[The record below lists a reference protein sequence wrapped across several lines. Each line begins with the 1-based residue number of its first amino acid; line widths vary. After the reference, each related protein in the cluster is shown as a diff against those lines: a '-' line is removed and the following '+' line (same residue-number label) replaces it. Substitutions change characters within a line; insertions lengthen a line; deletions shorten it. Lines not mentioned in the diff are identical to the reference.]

1 MNLKELIA
9 SLQRLYEI
17 YGDIKCVQ
25 LDGDGN
31 INPFE
36 IQPEVKYE
44 QNDELLDFDD
54 ENLSLKDLTGPVL
67 LIEPQL

>member
-1 MNLKELIA
+1 M
-9 SLQRLYEI
+9 
-17 YGDIKCVQ
+17 Q
-25 LDGDGN
+25 LDIGGN

-44 QNDELLDFDD
+44 QDDELLDFDN

-67 LIEPQL
+67 LINPQL

>member
-9 SLQRLYEI
+9 SLSSIYKI
-17 YGDIKCVQ
+17 YGDLPCVQ
-25 LDGDGN
+25 IDMDGK

-44 QNDELLDFDD
+44 QDDELLDFTD
-54 ENLSLKDLTGPVL
+54 EKLSLKDLTGPVL
-67 LIEPQL
+67 LINPQL

>member
-9 SLQRLYEI
+9 SLSSIYEI
-17 YGDIKCVQ
+17 YGDIPCVQ
-25 LDGDGN
+25 IDIGGN
-31 INPFE
+31 INSFE

-44 QNDELLDFDD
+44 QDDELLDFDN

-67 LIEPQL
+67 LINPQL

>member
-1 MNLKELIA
+1 MNLKDFIA
-9 SLQRLYEI
+9 SLESIYEI
-17 YGDIKCVQ
+17 YGDIPCVQ
-25 LDGDGN
+25 LDMGRN